1 MTQSADAFP
10 SPTWTPP
17 AREPFVPLRPLTL
30 GQILSGAVR
39 ALRTGGGTTLGPAIM
54 LSVGATLAASLV
66 SWLVVDPAVDA
77 LGASSGSVSLYHWL
91 AGFGAGFISWIVLRS
106 TVLAAGL
113 AQQGVAASFV
123 THAVVGRRLTPGGL
137 RRRTAGTWARQ
148 WAWVAI
154 CLAVLLVA
162 GLIAASL
169 IGAASLAGGPGAIAV
184 TALVYVL
191 GGVALAFAG
200 TRLAFVPSVLAVE
213 RLPLVRAV
221 RRSFALTR
229 RAFWRTFGTRLLAW
243 TMIWIAG
250 MLITLPVV
258 LLLQLLQTLLA
269 GNGAVAD
276 LLAIEELG
284 SFVLV
289 VASAVIGAIGLVV
302 TTSTDALLY
311 LDLRMRREGL
321 DLELARFLE
330 VRRPGTRHDPTE
342 PDPYLSPDALP
353 APASAET
360 PW

>member
-1 MTQSADAFP
+1 MTQSAGAFP
-10 SPTWTPP
+10 APTWTPP

-39 ALRTGGGTTLGPAIM
+39 ALRTGAGTTLGPAIM

-77 LGASSGSVSLYHWL
+77 LGASSGSISLYHWL

-106 TVLAAGL
+106 AVLAAGL

-123 THAVVGRRLTPGGL
+123 THAVIGRRLTTGGL

-154 CLAVLLVA
+154 CLVTLLVA

-191 GGVALAFAG
+191 GAVALAFAG

-289 VASAVIGAIGLVV
+289 VASAIIGAIGLVV

-330 VRRPGTRHDPTE
+330 VRRRGTRHDPTE
-342 PDPYLSPDALP
+342 PDPYLSPDAPP
-353 APASAET
+353 AAASAET